1 MLFFDGL
8 IIINNVLCAG
18 VVELADA
25 RDSKSRDGNIVW
37 VRPPPP
43 APKFKGSEDD
53 EFRFRGF
60 FYAFSVLFLCEN
72 PVLNNEKRAIIDKKR
87 KSHDL
92 KVGKRRKSINLFL
105 IFFGACG
112 TICVYTTAAP
122 RKRRTKKC
130 RRTNQTKEGN
140 GSWINW
146 C

>member
-1 MLFFDGL
+1 MCCVPVWWNWQTRGTQNPVMATSCGFDPHHRHQNLRAPRTMVSFSGL
-8 IIINNVLCAG
+8 
-18 VVELADA
+18 
-25 RDSKSRDGNIVW
+25 
-37 VRPPPP
+37 
-43 APKFKGSEDD
+43 
-53 EFRFRGF
+53 

-92 KVGKRRKSINLFL
+92 KVGKRRKSIILFL

-122 RKRRTKKC
+122 RNRRTKKC

-140 GSWINW
+140 GLWINW